1 MDDQEVRD
9 RDKEAKDRGKL
20 CADEK
25 RGTRESDVKEG
36 DRVLVKQEQ
45 TKKLTLT
52 FRPQPFCVLEK
63 TGNSVVVESPE
74 GAQDNRNCTHVK
86 KSVERDGLP
95 EQDSPPH
102 ADDKYLKETVE
113 PVVAPAECI
122 SEPGPS
128 LVQRPVR
135 AKAPPIR
142 FKDFVMY

>member
-25 RGTRESDVKEG
+25 RGAESDVKEG
-36 DRVLVKQEQ
+36 DIVLVKQEQ

-74 GAQDNRNCTHVK
+74 GAQDNRNSTHVK

-113 PVVAPAECI
+113 PVEAPAECI